1 MRATGT
7 ELLPLD
13 SSVRDT
19 RTEGLENRIIRLLAN
34 IINIKYLVVS
44 FDFMM

>member
-1 MRATGT
+1 MRAIGT

-13 SSVRDT
+13 SNVRDT
-19 RTEGLENRIIRLLAN
+19 RTKGVENRILTLSTN